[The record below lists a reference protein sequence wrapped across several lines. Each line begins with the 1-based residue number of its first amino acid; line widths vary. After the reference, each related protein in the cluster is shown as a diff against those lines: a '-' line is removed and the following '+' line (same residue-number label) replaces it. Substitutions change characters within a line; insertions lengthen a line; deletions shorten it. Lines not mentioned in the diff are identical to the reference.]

1 MKTKLLL
8 GLALVLSG
16 GLFGCSSLGIKTGTM
31 VEDQPPVTL
40 GYACFCFKGD
50 EDTNAVPTPP
60 AHPCFLSLIWVEGKH
75 TMHDA
80 EPWCGD
86 GEKYSGKFIFRV
98 KLTNDVTVD
107 TPLESLCPD
116 GCFDF
121 IFAEEAQPWQIKMA
135 DYNNDGKPDFNIVTY
150 AGCSLSECH
159 LFTINPSG
167 KVELCKFVGKF
178 GEVDSFTMNKE
189 SDQST
194 DQLEGNLTSTG
205 FYYEFYDRYDGP
217 NLKLDVESFDWDA
230 KQKIFHEHDHI
241 IQLRQ

>member
-1 MKTKLLL
+1 MKPNPILW
-8 GLALVLSG
+8 LALVLSG
-16 GLFGCSSLGIKTGTM
+16 GLFGCSSFGTKTGTT

-40 GYACFCFKGD
+40 GHACFDFNQD
-50 EDTNAVPTPP
+50 ETNAVPTPP
-60 AHPCFLSLIWVEGKH
+60 EHRCLLSLIWVEGKH
-75 TMHDA
+75 TMQDA

-98 KLTNDVTVD
+98 KLTNGVTVD
-107 TPLESLCPD
+107 TPLESLCPN

-135 DYNNDGKPDFNIVTY
+135 DYNNDGQPDFNIVNY
-150 AGCSLSECH
+150 ASCELSDCF
-159 LFTINPSG
+159 LFTITPLG
-167 KVELCKFVGKF
+167 KVELLRFDGKF
-178 GEVDSFTMNKE
+178 GEVDAFTMSKE

-205 FYYEFYDRYDGP
+205 FYYEYNDRFDGP
-217 NLKLDVESFDWDA
+217 RKLAVESFDWDA
-230 KQKIFHEHDHI
+230 KQKIFHELDHV